1 MIKLKDKKRMS
12 RGKSETVLETLKV
25 LNESI
30 PPVEKALFTSLVE
43 DNKKL
48 EERMT
53 AIEKEVRSINGRV
66 ATVETKVD
74 TVISDN
80 QLIKSQIMNN
90 QASLDQLNKLIQ
102 MSIDQHKNRL
112 KIISG
117 VLRNKWF
124 WVALIIFMVLVA
136 GASITDLAGIIKIE
150 NNS

>member
-1 MIKLKDKKRMS
+1 MIELKDKKRMP

-48 EERMT
+48 DERMT
-53 AIEKEVRSINGRV
+53 VIEKEVRSINGRV

-112 KIISG
+112 KIISK
-117 VLRNKWF
+117 VLSNKWF

-136 GASITDLAGIIKIE
+136 GASISDLAGIIKIE
-150 NNS
+150 NNN